1 MAKLKLLQ
9 QTESVKN
16 VKSKQK
22 KTRNKNKTKLIQ
34 QIVLIS
40 LEKK

>member
-1 MAKLKLLQ
+1 MAKLKIIAADWIGWKRKK
-9 QTESVKN
+9 QTEK
-16 VKSKQK
+16 
-22 KTRNKNKTKLIQ
+22 NKNKTKLIQ